1 MFTMSTPQDTCL
13 LDLSRHKSTSNLMPV
28 ISWLKKS
35 YLQVHGNV
43 SIAWEVSVFTTVQAT
58 VDMLHLR
65 IKNPVLLTGNAY
77 LTRLNTKKINYVRK
91 FLPEITLSTLCF

>member
-43 SIAWEVSVFTTVQAT
+43 SIAREASVFTTVQVTAN
-58 VDMLHLR
+58 MLLLR
-65 IKNPVLLTGNAY
+65 IKNLVLLTGNGY
-77 LTRLNTKKINYVRK
+77 LTRLNTKKINFVKK
-91 FLPEITLSTLCF
+91 FYQKLH